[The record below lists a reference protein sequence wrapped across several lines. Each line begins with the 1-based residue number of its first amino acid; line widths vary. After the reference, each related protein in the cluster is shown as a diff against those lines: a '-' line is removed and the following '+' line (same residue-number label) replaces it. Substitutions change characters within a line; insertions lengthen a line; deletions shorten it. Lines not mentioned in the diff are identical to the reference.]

1 MVPDMNLI
9 VNPDRTGFKV
19 MTIIPLG
26 FALSRLNR

>member
-1 MVPDMNLI
+1 MNLI

-19 MTIIPLG
+19 MTIIALG